1 MEKGVER
8 FDKYVK
14 ILVDYV
20 LLGEHTADVGD
31 LGGGSS
37 MREDRCRAW
46 VGWGSENSRGDDGT
60 SLRGEC
66 QYEHSEVSATQVLSD
81 RDGVLVDHA
90 VETTNVLIRR
100 IPNDA
105 IDGLA
110 GKIIHDFVERS
121 RGHDGAMLCP

>member
-1 MEKGVER
+1 MVYR
-8 FDKYVK
+8 
-14 ILVDYV
+14 L
-20 LLGEHTADVGD
+20 LLGKHTADVGD
-31 LGGGSS
+31 LGAVIS
-37 MREDRCRAW
+37 MREDGRRAW
-46 VGWGSENSRGDDGT
+46 AGWGHKHSRGEDGT
-60 SLRGEC
+60 SRRGEC

-110 GKIIHDFVERS
+110 GKIIHDFVGRS
-121 RGHDGAMLCP
+121 RVHDGAVLCP